1 MAERQEISKAIADRY
16 LTTVAALAAKAS
28 EAIAASDSPQ
38 AAVWKQ
44 KVLPLLEL
52 RHTAARSAA
61 AHYAIG
67 DEQPLVAQAKQAL
80 SLSRDMDGYSMDFAG
95 EEFAKQL
102 KQAQQLVVFAAWHV
116 CHSAGVT

>member
-1 MAERQEISKAIADRY
+1 MAETQGISKAIADRY
-16 LTTVAALAAKAS
+16 VTTVAALAAKVS
-28 EAIAASDSPQ
+28 EAIAASSSAQ
-38 AAVWKQ
+38 AAVWRQ
-44 KVLPLLEL
+44 KVLPNLEL
-52 RHTAARSAA
+52 MHTAAKSAA

-67 DEQPLVAQAKQAL
+67 DEQPLVVHAKQAL

-116 CHSAGVT
+116 CQSAGAI